1 MSQPTATLVH
11 MTKVLVSTT
20 VSQGQAP
27 GDFCWVP
34 DGELVARYGMVC
46 DDERPDGS
54 GCGCGRSFAGLTTHK
69 GTTTAM
75 VIESTMTENQWR
87 AALHQTL
94 VDTGWAEY
102 MPAEDLAGVIDEVAA
117 LDLYAA
123 AALPV
128 GAVLGRLAYNDRSGN
143 TSDTLL
149 LRRVTAG

>member
-1 MSQPTATLVH
+1 

-20 VSQGQAP
+20 VSQGRAH

-34 DGELVARYGMVC
+34 EGELVARYQMVC
-46 DDERPDGS
+46 DSERPDGS
-54 GCGCGRSFAGLTTHK
+54 GCGCGRSFAGFVTHK

-75 VIESTMTENQWR
+75 VVESNLTEDEWR

-94 VDTGWAEY
+94 VDTGWAEW
-102 MPAEDLAGVIDEVAA
+102 MPADDLAGLIDEVTEF
-117 LDLYAA
+117 DLGAA

-128 GAVLGRLAYNDRSGN
+128 GTVLGRRAFNDRAGV

-149 LRRVTAG
+149 FRATADVNGHG